1 MLAKW
6 VGFCIFESGFF
17 WNFRYFLA
25 VDRSLASSMK
35 EAKDAMVMVAADYL
49 SAYAQILTSSS
60 KSATLLSPYA
70 LRMVPL
76 YMLSLIK
83 SVSDGVWHIFGAVFF
98 NK

>member
-1 MLAKW
+1 
-6 VGFCIFESGFF
+6 
-17 WNFRYFLA
+17 
-25 VDRSLASSMK
+25 MK

-60 KSATLLSPYA
+60 KSATLLSPYV

-83 SVSDGVWHIFGAVFF
+83 SVCEVEVSMCVCFLIEFF
-98 NK
+98 CGFRLASKMVMLKWMIGFTQ